1 MSKKQEE
8 QEEDEGR
15 RRKRRF
21 GSRCL
26 STFWLVKHSQWQ
38 ERCVCVYVPGP
49 FIVLISAHTGG
60 EPVDGKEEVEEE
72 AEEEEEEEEQQQQQQ
87 HQKQRWVCGIAAK
100 GISEKRQ

>member
-1 MSKKQEE
+1 M
-8 QEEDEGR
+8 
-15 RRKRRF
+15 
-21 GSRCL
+21 
-26 STFWLVKHSQWQ
+26 
-38 ERCVCVYVPGP
+38 CVCVYVPGP